1 MENREKIEMN
11 KIFENLKKNPPLVHH
26 ITNYVTVNDCAN
38 VVLAAGGAPIM
49 ADDAQE
55 VEEIVSI
62 SSVLYI
68 NIGTLNERT
77 VESMV
82 KAGKRANNL
91 GLPVVLDPVGMGAST
106 MRNETVHK
114 LMKELD
120 FTVIKGNMS
129 EMKGLYKAERN
140 TGGVDVKDEDIVG
153 IDNLDEAVEYVK
165 KIAREFDS
173 VIAVTGAI
181 DIVTDGKSAVAV
193 SNGHPLMSRVTGTG
207 CMTGSV
213 MATYVGSNPERPLDA
228 VVAAL
233 VKMGL
238 AGERAYS
245 EMKNKNEGISSFKRY
260 LIDGIDLIGLD
271 EMKEGGKIEYL

>member
-1 MENREKIEMN
+1 MDKI
-11 KIFENLKKNPPLVHH
+11 IENLRNKPPLVHH

-49 ADDAQE
+49 ADDVKE

-82 KAGKRANNL
+82 KAGKRANCL
-91 GLPVVLDPVGMGAST
+91 GLPVLLDPVGMGASR
-106 MRNETVHK
+106 MRNDTVHR
-114 LMKELD
+114 LMNEIY

-129 EMKGLYKAERN
+129 EIKGLYKAERN

-153 IDNLDEAVEYVK
+153 TENLAEAVEYVK

-173 VIAVTGAI
+173 VVAVTGAI
-181 DIVTDGKSAVAV
+181 DIVTDGEQAVTV
-193 SNGHPLMSRVTGTG
+193 RNGHPNMSRVTGTG

-213 MATYVGSNPERPLDA
+213 MATYVGSNPERPVDA

-238 AGERAYS
+238 AGERAEL
-245 EMKNKNEGISSFKRY
+245 EMKNKNEGISSYKRY
-260 LIDGIDLIGLD
+260 LIDGIDLIGLE